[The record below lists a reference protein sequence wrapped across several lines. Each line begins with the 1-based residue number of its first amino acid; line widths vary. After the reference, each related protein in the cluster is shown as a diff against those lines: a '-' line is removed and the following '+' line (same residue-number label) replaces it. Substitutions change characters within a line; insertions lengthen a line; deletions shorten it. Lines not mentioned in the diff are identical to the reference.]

1 MPFPALIIPAIAI
14 GAGAFGIGKTVK
26 AIKDN
31 SKASDLNEDA
41 KSIVENASKKAEKAR
56 ENSQTNLKQLGETK
70 LNVLSKSIK
79 PYIELF
85 SLIKNV
91 EFSNS
96 PGLTELNKFIL
107 DKSEMQ
113 ELRQLSD
120 SADDTLAGTITGS
133 VAGAATAWGAYSAV
147 GYLGVASTGTAISG
161 LSGAAATNATLAW
174 LGGGS
179 LASGGLGV
187 AGGTAILGGVVAAP
201 ALLVLGCVL
210 GSKASKNLDNARA
223 NYAEAKKF
231 REEMNMLCSVCGKIS
246 ERASFFKN
254 TIDVFNKANDTAT
267 DVLRD
272 YINTY
277 GKNFRNYPSDAKENV
292 AMMTKNVI
300 VIKKLLDTPIL
311 NEDGSVSSESKI
323 SLLKGQ
329 INKITG
335 EETFP
340 QRECEKKGGNRTLF
354 QSPDDD

>member
-1 MPFPALIIPAIAI
+1 MFFWGSSIYMPFPALIIPAIAI

-31 SKASDLNEDA
+31 SKASDLNDDA
-41 KSIVENASKKAEKAR
+41 KNIVEKSSKKAEKAR
-56 ENSQTNLKQLGETK
+56 KDSQKNLKLLGETK
-70 LNVLSKSIK
+70 LNVLAKSIK

-85 SLIKNV
+85 SLLKNV
-91 EFSNS
+91 EFTNT
-96 PGLTELNKFIL
+96 PGLSELNRFVL

-113 ELRQLSD
+113 ELRQLSN
-120 SADDTLAGTITGS
+120 SANDTLAGTLSGS

-147 GYLGVASTGTAISG
+147 GYLGAASTGTAISG

-210 GSKASKNLDNARA
+210 GSKASKNLDNARS
-223 NYAEAKKF
+223 NYAEAEKY
-231 REEMNMLCSVCGKIS
+231 REEMSTLCSVCKKIS
-246 ERASFFKN
+246 ERASFFRN
-254 TIDVFNKANDTAT
+254 TIDVFDKANDTST
-267 DVLRD
+267 DVLHR
-272 YINTY
+272 YIDTF
-277 GKNFRNYPSDAKENV
+277 GTNFKSYPSDAKENI

-311 NEDGSVSSESKI
+311 NENGALSSESEI

-329 INKITG
+329 INKIMG
-335 EETFP
+335 EENFP
-340 QRECEKKGGNRTLF
+340 NSECEKKRRK
-354 QSPDDD
+354 